1 LGLVALIFFT
11 VSGGAYGLEPVVA
24 AIGGGLA
31 LLLIFLVP
39 LFFSLP
45 IALAAGELSALF
57 PVSGGYYRWVQIG
70 LGEFWGFQEGWW
82 SWLYTFVDMAL
93 YPTLCGD
100 ILVQI
105 WPALTG
111 HVLSAPGRAAF
122 ILGFIWVAALI
133 NWRGPHFVSNYAI
146 LVMSA
151 VLAPFAVFVGLA
163 FWRAPAAP
171 MSAAHPVLTVNGMGV
186 ALAALLWNYSGWDNV
201 GTFAPAVEKPSRT
214 YPRALLGALLL
225 IVVAYALPVLAG
237 LRLDPKVMNWQ
248 DGYFVQLGGMAGGQV
263 LELVMALAAV
273 ASGWAQ
279 YTSQLVYVVPLPV
292 NMAADG
298 YLPKGLVRQDSRGTP
313 VRALLLSSVLYSVFA
328 MASFG
333 HLLVADTLLYAAGLA
348 LEFWALIRLRRTQG
362 EVPRTFQMPFRGKA
376 LIFVCWLP
384 LVVAGVTVVLAAR
397 TAPWFLALALVM
409 LASGPALFAV
419 VRRSAAARDQ
429 K

>member
-1 LGLVALIFFT
+1 MALIFFT

-24 AIGGGLA
+24 ATGGTLA

-39 LFFSLP
+39 LLFSLP

-100 ILVQI
+100 ILVQL

-111 HVLSAPGRAAF
+111 HGLSAWGRAGF

-133 NWRGPHFVSNYAI
+133 NWCGPHFVSNYAI
-146 LVMSA
+146 LVMTA
-151 VLAPFAVFVGLA
+151 VLAPFAVFVGRA
-163 FWRAPAAP
+163 FLHAPATVVTG
-171 MSAAHPVLTVNGMGV
+171 HPVLSARTLGV

-201 GTFAPAVEKPSRT
+201 GTFAPAVNRPART

-225 IVVAYALPVLAG
+225 IFVAYALPVLAG
-237 LRLDPKVMNWQ
+237 LRLDPKVADWQ
-248 DGYFVQLGGMAGGQV
+248 DGYFVQLGGAAGGVALQ
-263 LELVMALAAV
+263 LAMALTAV

-279 YTSQLVYVVPLPV
+279 YTSQLLYVIPLPV
-292 NMAADG
+292 AMAADG
-298 YLPKGLVRQDSRGTP
+298 YLPRSLSATDRRGTP

-333 HLLVADTLLYAAGLA
+333 HLLVADTLLYAAGLG
-348 LEFWALIRLRRTQG
+348 LEFWALIRLRRTQA
-362 EVPRTFQMPFRGKA
+362 EVARPFRMPFQGKSLVA
-376 LIFVCWLP
+376 VCLLP
-384 LVVAGVTVVLAAR
+384 LAVAGVAVSLAAR
-397 TAPWFLALALVM
+397 TATWFVALALVM
-409 LASGPALFAV
+409 LLSGPLVYFA
-419 VRRSAAARDQ
+419 RRKPRLIGEQ
-429 K
+429 